1 MSTNRPSRVSH
12 TSTLEATNTTST
24 SKIQTQAQL
33 LAVAA
38 AKKKAESVLAKRAIQ
53 LFDYIAASDIR
64 DAEKRRAELSEHYKK
79 QYELLNIATADL
91 EKRRQDTL
99 DYEQQCKRDL
109 IARRKRALTA
119 IHSPSVKVHLV
130 PCKDA
135 GTSNDPIGKRV
146 SSAAAISSSKP
157 VARHSKARA
166 KSGGCL
172 STLSETA
179 ALLQTVSTA
188 AVLPQS
194 ASSNRIGGSLVQIIS
209 SSVPEEGVME
219 PVQPPLQTPPI
230 IDTSKYLPRPSFAQ
244 ISFEARK
251 ASTASSIQ
259 AGRPSQYPSKS
270 ARPSTTS
277 LSFLSTIA
285 PSPSKREPMFRGSA
299 YRKQVQTAAEQRN
312 EFTRTVIPVSKRY
325 DPRAHAEKDASSVAP
340 TRRQAC
346 SAYASYGGRAA
357 TRRGDGGNEC
367 ERGLTAQATARTI
380 AALKLKYE
388 QQASDEKVEPEPVSI
403 DAVQNSVFQ
412 RLSQKKHMLVMAVK
426 NRKRASKLKIAVPL
440 DRSSIVTPPLPQRRM
455 SSAHPV
461 DASTDAFAAESSA
474 DMEDFFDEDEEE
486 DVTVESEQGT
496 APVVDDEEHW
506 RDPKVVALLGI
517 VNERV
522 GDSRRGRAIL
532 AERPKTVDATCSRR
546 GGDVRTVEQP
556 PRSISSAQDVN
567 RTLPEGSG
575 QANSWQTST
584 TEEALSEEVNGTPP
598 SSAPAS
604 KSILRENRGASA
616 GWRVTFEMSKSAPEP
631 SNTNSA
637 DQNSRDNDQAEIQ
650 LPLPQPPCTR
660 ETATVENGYK
670 QIGSNPKWQPL
681 GLRALDDFRKTLLP
695 STMTRP
701 AKINDIA
708 VAVEERVSLPNI
720 MRVWVTPD
728 IKD

>member
-12 TSTLEATNTTST
+12 TSTTEATNTST

-53 LFDYIAASDIR
+53 LFDYIAASDKR

-91 EKRRQDTL
+91 EKRRQDAL

-146 SSAAAISSSKP
+146 ASAAAISSSKAA
-157 VARHSKARA
+157 ARHSKARA

-172 STLSETA
+172 SSLSETA
-179 ALLQTVSTA
+179 TLLQPALTA
-188 AVLPQS
+188 GIPHS
-194 ASSNRIGGSLVQIIS
+194 ASGNRVGESLVQIIS
-209 SSVPEEGVME
+209 SSVPEEGAMDS
-219 PVQPPLQTPPI
+219 VQPLLQSPPI
-230 IDTSKYLPRPSFAQ
+230 IDSNKYLPRPSFAQ
-244 ISFEARK
+244 TSFEARK
-251 ASTASSIQ
+251 ASTASSIH
-259 AGRPSQYPSKS
+259 AGRPSMHLSKS

-277 LSFLSTIA
+277 LSFLSTITA
-285 PSPSKREPMFRGSA
+285 PPSKREPMFRGSA
-299 YRKQVQTAAEQRN
+299 YRKQVQTLAEQRT
-312 EFTRTVIPVSKRY
+312 EFTRTIVPVSKRY
-325 DPRAHAEKDASSVAP
+325 DPRAHAQHDASSAAP
-340 TRRQAC
+340 PRRQAC
-346 SAYASYGGRAA
+346 SAYASYGGRMA
-357 TRRGDGGNEC
+357 TRRGDNSES
-367 ERGLTAQATARTI
+367 ERGMTAQATARTI

-388 QQASDEKVEPEPVSI
+388 QQTSDEKVEAEPVSI

-426 NRKRASKLKIAVPL
+426 NRKRASKLKIATPL
-440 DRSSIVTPPLPQRRM
+440 DRSSLGTPPPQRRM

-461 DASTDAFAAESSA
+461 EASTDTFAAESSSA
-474 DMEDFFDEDEEE
+474 DLEDFFEEDEEE
-486 DVTVESEQGT
+486 DAVGVKSEKGTV
-496 APVVDDEEHW
+496 PVVDDEEHW
-506 RDPKVVALLGI
+506 RDPKIVALLGI

-532 AERPKTVDATCSRR
+532 AERPKTVDAAYSRR
-546 GGDVRTVEQP
+546 GVDVRTVEQP
-556 PRSISSAQDVN
+556 PQSFSSAQAVN
-567 RTLPEGSG
+567 RAVPEGSG
-575 QANSWQTST
+575 QANSRQTSASD
-584 TEEALSEEVNGTPP
+584 EGSPEVVTGSTLP

-637 DQNSRDNDQAEIQ
+637 EHSSRDSDQAETQ
-650 LPLPQPPCTR
+650 LPLPQPSFTR
-660 ETATVENGYK
+660 EAANMGNGCK
-670 QIGSNPKWQPL
+670 QMGTNRKWQPL

>member
-12 TSTLEATNTTST
+12 TSTIEATTTST

-64 DAEKRRAELSEHYKK
+64 DAEKRRTELSEHYKK

-179 ALLQTVSTA
+179 ALLQTVSA
-188 AVLPQS
+188 AAMLPQS
-194 ASSNRIGGSLVQIIS
+194 GSSNRIGGSLVQIVS
-209 SSVPEEGVME
+209 SSVPEEGVRE
-219 PVQPPLQTPPI
+219 PVQPLLQTPPT
-230 IDTSKYLPRPSFAQ
+230 IDTSKYMPGPSFAQ

-259 AGRPSQYPSKS
+259 AGRTSQYPSKS

-277 LSFLSTIA
+277 LSFLGTMT
-285 PSPSKREPMFRGSA
+285 PSPSKRQPMFRGSA
-299 YRKQVQTAAEQRN
+299 YRKQVQTVAEQRN
-312 EFTRTVIPVSKRY
+312 EFTRTIVPVSKRY
-325 DPRAHAEKDASSVAP
+325 DARAHAEQDASSAAP

-357 TRRGDGGNEC
+357 TRRGEGGNEC
-367 ERGLTAQATARTI
+367 ERGLTTARTI

-388 QQASDEKVEPEPVSI
+388 QQTSDEKVEPEPVSI

-440 DRSSIVTPPLPQRRM
+440 DRSSIITPPPPQRRM

-474 DMEDFFDEDEEE
+474 DMEDFFEEDEEE

-496 APVVDDEEHW
+496 AKVVDDEEHW
-506 RDPKVVALLGI
+506 RDPKIVALLGI

-532 AERPKTVDATCSRR
+532 AERPKTVDATYSRR
-546 GGDVRTVEQP
+546 GADVRTVEQP
-556 PRSISSAQDVN
+556 PRSISVAQDVT
-567 RTLPEGSG
+567 RTIPEGSG
-575 QANSWQTST
+575 RANSRQTSA
-584 TEEALSEEVNGTPP
+584 TEEALSEEVNVTPP

-637 DQNSRDNDQAEIQ
+637 DHNSRDNDQAEIQ
-650 LPLPQPPCTR
+650 LPLPQTTCTH
-660 ETATVENGYK
+660 ETATVEKGYK
-670 QIGSNPKWQPL
+670 QMGSNPKWQPL

-708 VAVEERVSLPNI
+708 VAVEERVLLPNI